1 MTDENVTNKMC
12 EERSGNIMRSLEELH
27 EKIDNLDSTV
37 RNGLT
42 SQVSSNNT
50 HIKMQW
56 YFLSAIIIGLLA
68 LAGRIVYV
76 AVGG

>member
-1 MTDENVTNKMC
+1 MTDENITNKMC
-12 EERSGNIMRSLEELH
+12 EERSGNILRSLEELH

-42 SQVSSNNT
+42 SEVTANNA

-56 YFLSAIIIGLLA
+56 YFLGAIIIGLLA
-68 LAGRIVYV
+68 VAGRIVYA

>member
-12 EERSGNIMRSLEELH
+12 EERSGNILRSLEELH

-37 RNGLT
+37 RNGLSSEVT
-42 SQVSSNNT
+42 SNNA

-56 YFLSAIIIGLLA
+56 YFLGAIIIGLLA
-68 LAGRIVYV
+68 VAGRIVYA
-76 AVGG
+76 AVG